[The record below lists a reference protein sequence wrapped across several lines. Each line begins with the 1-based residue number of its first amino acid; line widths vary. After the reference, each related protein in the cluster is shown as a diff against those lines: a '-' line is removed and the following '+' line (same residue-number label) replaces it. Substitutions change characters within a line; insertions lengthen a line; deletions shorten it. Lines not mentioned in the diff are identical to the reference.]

1 MKKYKQLSPEQRY
14 IIALMVKQGKTQTS
28 IAKEIGCS
36 PSTVCREIKR
46 NSTVN
51 TDSTVKR
58 YDAKEAHKRT
68 VLRHKY
74 KHKRTLLDYYQKLYI
89 RSTLFHERYSPELI
103 CQTGKAVLGRCVSHE
118 TIYQWIWRSKR
129 LAHDEDKHLY
139 KFLRH
144 GHRKRKRGSKRQ
156 SRGITIKERTPID
169 QRSEIANQRRRTGDL
184 EVDFMMGKNMK
195 ESILVVTDR
204 ATLFTR
210 LTKLPSKGA
219 EPVLDAIKASIRSIP
234 GQVHTLT
241 FDNDMSFALHY
252 ELHKE
257 FKVKTYFTRPYTS
270 QDKGTVENRI
280 GVIRRFIPKKTDLR
294 NVTYENVQNI
304 ESLINNR
311 PVRKFNYLSPYQIT
325 HQPIFCTY

>member
-14 IIALMVKQGKTQTS
+14 IIALMLKQGKSRTD
-28 IAKEIGCS
+28 IASEIGCS
-36 PSTVCREIKR
+36 ISTVCREVKR
-46 NSTVN
+46 NSTP
-51 TDSTVKR
+51 KG
-58 YDAKEAHKRT
+58 YDAKEAQKRT
-68 VLRHKY
+68 MLKHKY
-74 KHKRTLLDYYQKLYI
+74 KRKRVLLDYYRMLYI
-89 RSTLFHERYSPELI
+89 RSTLYHERYSPELI
-103 CQTGKAVLGRCVSHE
+103 SITGKAVLGKCVSHE
-118 TIYQWIWRSKR
+118 TIYKWIWACKR
-129 LAHDEDKHLY
+129 LASDEDKYLY
-139 KFLRH
+139 KYLRH
-144 GHRKRKRGSKRQ
+144 GRRKRKRGNKRRN
-156 SRGITIKERTPID
+156 RGITIKERTLINE
-169 QRSEIANQRRRTGDL
+169 RSEIANQRRRTGDL

-210 LTKLPSKGA
+210 LAKLPNKGA
-219 EPVLDAIKASIRSIP
+219 LEVLEAIKASIRSFPI
-234 GQVHTLT
+234 QVNTLT

-252 ELHKE
+252 LLCNE

-294 NVTYENVQNI
+294 NLTCENVQNI

-311 PVRKFNYLSPYQIT
+311 PVRKFDYLSPYQLT

>member
-14 IIALMVKQGKTQTS
+14 IIAHMSKQGKSQTA
-28 IAKEIGCS
+28 IASEIGCS

-58 YDAKEAHKRT
+58 YDANEAHKRT
-68 VLRHKY
+68 ALRHKY

-89 RSTLFHERYSPELI
+89 RSALFHERYSPELI
-103 CQTGKAVLGRCVSHE
+103 SKTGKAVLGRCVSHE
-118 TIYQWIWRSKR
+118 TIYKWIWDCKR
-129 LAHDEDKHLY
+129 LSSDEDRHLHRY
-139 KFLRH
+139 LRH
-144 GHRKRKRGSKRQ
+144 GRRKRKRGNKRKD
-156 SRGITIKERTPID
+156 RGITIKERTLINERP
-169 QRSEIANQRRRTGDL
+169 EIANQRRRTGDL

-210 LTKLPSKGA
+210 LTKLPNKTALS
-219 EPVLDAIKASIRSIP
+219 VLETIKASIRSMP
-234 GQVHTLT
+234 GKVHTLT

-257 FKVKTYFTRPYTS
+257 FRVKTYFTRPYTS

-280 GVIRRFIPKKTDLR
+280 GLIRRFIPKKTDLR